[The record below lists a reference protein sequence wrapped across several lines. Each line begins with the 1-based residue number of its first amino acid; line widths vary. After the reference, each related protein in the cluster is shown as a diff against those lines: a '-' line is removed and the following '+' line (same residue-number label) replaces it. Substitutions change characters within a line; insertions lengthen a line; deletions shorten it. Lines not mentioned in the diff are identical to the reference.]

1 VGLRSFFVI
10 HVIVG
15 GRDITEDSFDSSY
28 EAEEWVNALAVVQ
41 VQEALE
47 MIGAGSW

>member
-1 VGLRSFFVI
+1 MGLRSFFVI
-10 HVIVG
+10 HIIGAG
-15 GRDITEDSFDSSY
+15 GRDITEYLSDSSY

-41 VQEALE
+41 EVLE